1 MFFSKVCQISNS
13 ARRATSSIAIVSTL
27 IGDVGRIVETILA
40 MPRFKKSKYMALA
53 CIAKTELV
61 PVLLRSEHNLAEELL
76 DVAKDID
83 LSSQVF

>member
-1 MFFSKVCQISNS
+1 
-13 ARRATSSIAIVSTL
+13 
-27 IGDVGRIVETILA
+27 
-40 MPRFKKSKYMALA
+40 MALA

>member
-1 MFFSKVCQISNS
+1 
-13 ARRATSSIAIVSTL
+13 
-27 IGDVGRIVETILA
+27 VETILA

-76 DVAKDID
+76 DVAKDVD
-83 LSSQVF
+83 LSSQV